1 MAERKE
7 KKKETKVQKNTKI
20 ETSLYDEI
28 SKVLD
33 LILSNNEL
41 LQNLNDKTFYNSFS
55 TLLNNFRLLENKIK
69 PKVSLLDKYTGI
81 LNNLNKKV
89 EFSKEKLDNEIDI
102 KDNINFIRVFIKN
115 LTHKDLESFTAEEI
129 KKDNN
134 SSTEEKT
141 QTTENSTSSG
151 EYNYGNYEDYKKNI
165 LNQMVQKRLAEDMLS
180 GKYYFFDSKP
190 KAVPILRYVIGVMII
205 LASLILLSIV
215 IVGSMTK
222 LKLLNK
228 DGEVVDLTLFSNP
241 FTMIF
246 IIIFI
251 CLFIFSGYKYLIPV
265 KNDNAKY
272 NLSNLSLGLSVFGGI
287 LLLSL
292 SIQPL
297 SQLDSII
304 KQYVDAGTTKENIE
318 LFKAWN
324 WIMLS
329 LSLLLISFGIPMII
343 NYVVRPKKDLKL
355 TQELTE
361 KYKREIHEKGIIK

>member
-1 MAERKE
+1 MVEN
-7 KKKETKVQKNTKI
+7 KKEIKLKKINKLEKN
-20 ETSLYDEI
+20 LYNDI

-41 LQNLNDKTFYNSFS
+41 SQNLNDKTFFKSFS
-55 TLLNNFRLLENKIK
+55 NLLNNFRLLENKIE
-69 PKVSLLDKYTGI
+69 PNNSLLDKYTGI
-81 LNNLNKKV
+81 LNKLNKKV
-89 EFSKEKLDNEIDI
+89 EFSKEILDDEIDI
-102 KDNINFIRVFIKN
+102 KDNINFIRVFVKN
-115 LTHKDLESFTAEEI
+115 LTHKDLESFNAEEI
-129 KKDNN
+129 NPNN
-134 SSTEEKT
+134 TNNEEKT
-141 QTTENSTSSG
+141 QNNENSTSSN

-165 LNQMVQKRLAEDMLS
+165 LNQMVQKRIAEDMLS

-190 KAVPILRYVIGVMII
+190 KAVPILRYIIGVMII
-205 LASLILLSIV
+205 LSSLVLLSIV

-222 LKLLNK
+222 LKILDSN
-228 DGEVVDLTLFSNP
+228 GVVVDLTLFSNP

-265 KNDNAKY
+265 KNDNSKY
-272 NLSNLSLGLSVFGGI
+272 NLSNLSLGLSVFSGI
-287 LLLSL
+287 LLLSINIEPL
-292 SIQPL
+292 IQI
-297 SQLDSII
+297 DAII
-304 KQYVDAGTTKENIE
+304 QKYVEAGTTEENIE

-355 TQELTE
+355 TQELAE
-361 KYKREIHEKGIIK
+361 KYKREIYEKGIIK